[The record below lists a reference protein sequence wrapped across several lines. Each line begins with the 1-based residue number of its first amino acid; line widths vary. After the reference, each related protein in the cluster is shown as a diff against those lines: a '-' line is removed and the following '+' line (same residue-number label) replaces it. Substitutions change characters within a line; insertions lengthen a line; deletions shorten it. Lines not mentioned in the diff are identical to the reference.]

1 MSEGPHKE
9 ILLEH
14 SLQLIAKPG
23 MIEKPREKM
32 LQNQGIFVIVHEC
45 IQCYMS
51 QLVNYM
57 GGLIRLSSSFSI
69 FLTKFIKIWLYFRDK
84 STQRN

>member
-14 SLQLIAKPG
+14 SLQLIAKPSE
-23 MIEKPREKM
+23 IM

-45 IQCYMS
+45 IQCYTS

-69 FLTKFIKIWLYFRDK
+69 FLTKFIKMWLYFRDK
-84 STQRN
+84 STQRE